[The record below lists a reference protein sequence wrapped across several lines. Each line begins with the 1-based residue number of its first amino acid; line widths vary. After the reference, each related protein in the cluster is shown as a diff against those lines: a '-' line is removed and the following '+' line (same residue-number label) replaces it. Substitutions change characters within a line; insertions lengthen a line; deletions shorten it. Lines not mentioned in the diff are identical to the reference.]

1 MKSRTSSTLAM
12 FAMCNAVAAVT
23 AALVALNACAQVPTT
38 PYQRAGTSE
47 AELKMQR
54 RMIEIA
60 EGPPPSKDLLEAE
73 FGLKYLKSPSFS
85 ERAQNFYAKGQP
97 PFNPDDAAQYS
108 YSPGHE
114 HPSKYSISF
123 AFLTEQQLR
132 AAGRSFCVA
141 QDDLGAALI
150 KSGWQLRKRTWPP
163 HGIREEDYSKN
174 LGGFSRT
181 VSYWPLFV
189 GCVNNISIRFTA
201 LPLVTLPNSS
211 TPSTQTPGDQK

>member
-1 MKSRTSSTLAM
+1 M
-12 FAMCNAVAAVT
+12 FAMCNAVAAVA

-54 RMIEIA
+54 RLIEIA
-60 EGPPPSKDLLEAE
+60 EGPPPSIEMLEAE
-73 FGLKYLKSPSFS
+73 FRLTYQKNHNYS
-85 ERAQNFYAKGQP
+85 EEFQNYIATGQF
-97 PFNPDDAAQYS
+97 PFNPGYASFYAHIPRAQTLTS
-108 YSPGHE
+108 YHFFL
-114 HPSKYSISF
+114 K
-123 AFLTEQQLR
+123 FLTDEQLR
-132 AAGRSFCVA
+132 ASGRSFCVA

-150 KSGWQLRKRTWPP
+150 KNGWQHRKTRWPP
-163 HGIREEDYSKN
+163 HGILEEDYSKN

-211 TPSTQTPGDQK
+211 TPSTQSPGDQK